1 MTLSA
6 ATMSRK
12 RPSPGS
18 SAPIQIASASPT
30 SNNVQAGYL
39 NPPHNP
45 PSSSATISGNGVVAT
60 AGPYIIN
67 GAGGV
72 TSSPGSSVETSDL
85 YNLANSSR
93 LPTAATSLALN
104 DSNQVARIPNRNNQ
118 LMRLTPNTYYQ
129 GPGPTATDLGN
140 SAQALGN
147 GGGLSGNGGGSGG
160 GGGADLE
167 SIYGELAPMIRKA
180 KSKKANIP
188 PFVQKLSQ

>member
-1 MTLSA
+1 
-6 ATMSRK
+6 MSRK

-30 SNNVQAGYL
+30 PNNVQAGYL

-45 PSSSATISGNGVVAT
+45 PSSSATISSNGVAAT
-60 AGPYIIN
+60 ASPYIIN
-67 GAGGV
+67 GVGGV
-72 TSSPGSSVETSDL
+72 TNSPGSGVETSDL

-93 LPTAATSLALN
+93 LPAAATNLALN

-118 LMRLTPNTYYQ
+118 LMRLTSNTYYQ
-129 GPGPTATDLGN
+129 GPGPAPTDLGN
-140 SAQALGN
+140 STQALGN
-147 GGGLSGNGGGSGG
+147 GGGLSGNGV
-160 GGGADLE
+160 GADLE
-167 SIYGELAPMIRKA
+167 TIYGELAPMIRKA

>member
-1 MTLSA
+1 
-6 ATMSRK
+6 MSRK

-18 SAPIQIASASPT
+18 SAPIQIASASPA

-45 PSSSATISGNGVVAT
+45 PSSSATINSNGIAAT

-72 TSSPGSSVETSDL
+72 TSSPGSGAETSDL

-93 LPTAATSLALN
+93 IPAAAATNLALN

-118 LMRLTPNTYYQ
+118 LMRLNAYYQ
-129 GPGPTATDLGN
+129 GPGPAATDLGN

-147 GGGLSGNGGGSGG
+147 GGGLSGNGV
-160 GGGADLE
+160 GATDLE
-167 SIYGELAPMIRKA
+167 AIYGELAPLIRKA